1 MDWEKGM
8 EKLRDMIVGEMRQEF
23 KEFKSAVTGE
33 LSGYRIALESLSAR
47 MTNMENE
54 LRATR
59 TDLTSRIENV
69 RTEISDK
76 IDAVRSELS
85 DKIDSVRSEL
95 KAEIDAT
102 RAELKTEII
111 DVRTELSDK
120 IETVRSELSGKI
132 DTVRSE
138 LKAEIDTTR
147 TELKAEIRE
156 NTRRIDTC
164 NNRIDALQFEFIQVR
179 ERLDKAISQKVLVE
193 DLAVRVTSLEAKAA

>member
-47 MTNMENE
+47 MTNMESE
-54 LRATR
+54 LRLTR
-59 TDLTSRIENV
+59 TDLTSRIE
-69 RTEISDK
+69 T
-76 IDAVRSELS
+76 
-85 DKIDSVRSEL
+85 
-95 KAEIDAT
+95 
-102 RAELKTEII
+102 
-111 DVRTELSDK
+111 VRTELSGK
-120 IETVRSELSGKI
+120 IETVRLELSGKI

-193 DLAVRVTSLEAKAA
+193 DLAVRVTNLEAKAA

>member
-76 IDAVRSELS
+76 IDAVRSEL
-85 DKIDSVRSEL
+85 
-95 KAEIDAT
+95 
-102 RAELKTEII
+102 
-111 DVRTELSDK
+111 
-120 IETVRSELSGKI
+120 
-132 DTVRSE
+132 
-138 LKAEIDTTR
+138 KAEIDTTR